1 MNRKYVVQLD
11 DKQRERLEKLISSG
25 TAAARTITH
34 AHILLKSDSSE
45 GGPKWSYA
53 DICKAFDISEMA
65 VTHVRRTFV
74 QQGLDAALTRKKPD
88 RIYERRLDG
97 EAEAHLIALACAE
110 PPEGRDHWALRLLA
124 EKMVK
129 LEYVD
134 AVSHETVRQALK
146 KTNLSRG

>member
-34 AHILLKSDSSE
+34 ARVLLKSDSSE

-53 DICKAFDISEMA
+53 DICKALDVSEMA
-65 VTHVRRTFV
+65 VTHVRRAFV

-110 PPEGRDHWALRLLA
+110 PPDGRDHWALRLLA